1 MSTQETQVKNTD
13 RNGQFD
19 LEGFQI
25 WQSDIQKQGIE
36 TVSFETVVDSQL
48 SGLEKDKLVRDGK
61 QGSWVSL
68 QYDSQSRFIPINIS
82 TEVAEGSNLNIT
94 GEGWARVPSNTVINR
109 DASGQ
114 VSITKPVVGG

>member
-13 RNGQFD
+13 LNGQFD
-19 LEGFQI
+19 LEGFQM

>member
-19 LEGFQI
+19 LEGFQM

-82 TEVAEGSNLNIT
+82 TEFAEGSN
-94 GEGWARVPSNTVINR
+94 
-109 DASGQ
+109 
-114 VSITKPVVGG
+114 